1 MEFVIFSFSLL
12 ATLYFQYKNM
22 WLITGLGNPGNK
34 YASTRHNLG
43 FMVIESLSSKLNIS
57 LKNKS
62 KNFTFGKGCID
73 EHNLILI
80 KPITFM
86 NRSGIAVGDACRKFS
101 RLENMIVIH
110 DDIDLDVGKI
120 RIKKN
125 GSGGGHKG
133 IESIIE
139 LTGTKDF
146 LRLKIGIG
154 RSTRIPPED
163 YVLRPFTKKEQP
175 VIQNSIEN
183 AVDAIEM
190 IINRGISCAQNEF
203 HKK

>member
-1 MEFVIFSFSLL
+1 
-12 ATLYFQYKNM
+12 M
-22 WLITGLGNPGNK
+22 WLIAGLGNPGNK
-34 YASTRHNLG
+34 YANTRHNLG
-43 FMVIESLSSKLNIS
+43 FIVIESLSSKLNIS

-73 EHNLILI
+73 EHNIILI

-86 NRSGIAVGDACRKFS
+86 NRSGIAVRDACKKFS
-101 RLENMIVIH
+101 RIENMIVIH
-110 DDIDLDVGKI
+110 DDIDLDVEKI

-125 GSGGGHKG
+125 GSAGGHRG

-163 YVLRPFTKKEQP
+163 YVLRPFTKKERP
-175 VIQNSIEN
+175 AIQNSIGN

>member
-1 MEFVIFSFSLL
+1 
-12 ATLYFQYKNM
+12 M
-22 WLITGLGNPGNK
+22 WLIVGLGNPGNK
-34 YASTRHNLG
+34 YAKTRHNLG
-43 FMVIESLSSKLNIS
+43 FMVIDSLSSEMNIS

-62 KNFTFGKGCID
+62 KNFTYGKGCID
-73 EHNLILI
+73 EHNLILT

-86 NRSGIAVGDACRKFS
+86 NRSGIAVRDACNKFS
-101 RLENMIVIH
+101 RIENMIVIH
-110 DDIDLDVGKI
+110 DDIDLDIGKI

-125 GSGGGHKG
+125 GSAGGHRG

-163 YVLRPFTKKEQP
+163 YVLRPFTKKEQS
-175 VIQNSIEN
+175 VIKNSIEN
-183 AVDAIEM
+183 AVDAVEM
-190 IINRGISCAQNEF
+190 IINKGISHAQNEF